1 VTRDVCKIEKGKNDI
16 YVEERNKHSMADTS
30 TQSSPNKEPM
40 LAVEIVPLEEE
51 EDDFDTLAVV
61 EQVRA
66 GIQRDL
72 VQLKDYVVSSL
83 PTDERG
89 LDIIVLITMVAT
101 SIAAS
106 KDIMTSIF
114 NMISAALELLAKRRN
129 VQEVEIIANGKILIL
144 RDLSKKTAK
153 ELIESFE
160 AQHSGMTT
168 KLTPGTNL
176 KVKAKVSKKN
186 RTNK

>member
-1 VTRDVCKIEKGKNDI
+1 
-16 YVEERNKHSMADTS
+16 MADSS
-30 TQSSPNKEPM
+30 TQSSPNQETM

-51 EDDFDTLAVV
+51 ENDFNTLTAV

-72 VQLKDYVVSSL
+72 AQLKGYTVSSL

-101 SIAAS
+101 SIVAS
-106 KDIMTSIF
+106 KDTLTSIF
-114 NMISAALELLAKRRN
+114 NMISAALELLAKRGN

-144 RDLSKKTAK
+144 RNLSKKTAK

-160 AQHSGMTT
+160 EQHPGMTT
-168 KLTPGTNL
+168 KLTPGINL

>member
-1 VTRDVCKIEKGKNDI
+1 
-16 YVEERNKHSMADTS
+16 MADTS
-30 TQSSPNKEPM
+30 TQSSPNQETM
-40 LAVEIVPLEEE
+40 LVVEIVPLEEE
-51 EDDFDTLAVV
+51 ENDFDTLTAV
-61 EQVRA
+61 EQVRT

-72 VQLKDYVVSSL
+72 VQLKGYTVSSL

-106 KDIMTSIF
+106 KDILTSIF
-114 NMISAALELLAKRRN
+114 NMISATLELLIKRGH
-129 VQEVEIIANGKILIL
+129 VQEVELIANGKILIL

-160 AQHSGMTT
+160 AQHPGMTT
-168 KLTPGTNL
+168 KLTSGTNL
-176 KVKAKVSKKN
+176 KVKAKVSKKS